1 MLRSSLLPKT
11 VQNECVA
18 SSSHMQSY
26 CLLLAGQDSSQRP
39 RICLSRT
46 LYADYLLKCCIFNSA
61 SPTILFLVLL
71 VLSRMW
77 LFVFYLKHKSWL
89 QKTGDKFMH
98 QILYPGLKKKPLRES
113 KSPKNILREIILIF
127 RFKTFRKYKHLK
139 FHMQCSSAQEKKSH
153 GRHLSPTRPTRRW

>member
-11 VQNECVA
+11 VQSECVA
-18 SSSHMQSY
+18 SSSYVLSY
-26 CLLLAGQDSSQRP
+26 CLLLAGQDSSRRP

-113 KSPKNILREIILIF
+113 KSPNNILREIILIF
-127 RFKTFRKYKHLK
+127 RCKTFGKY
-139 FHMQCSSAQEKKSH
+139 EGGKKALQVS
-153 GRHLSPTRPTRRW
+153 LAMF